1 MAMHLRY
8 EFGHRFRV
16 QPYEVPRGFEHRV
29 EALRRTGLA
38 RRVAAL
44 LVAAALTASQAA
56 SAADAAAAR
65 FVPLIDAHQHLA
77 SPEDA
82 RLLNRSLPEV
92 SVPAPIAAVL
102 GALREHWNDPAALA
116 PHYAEDALALA
127 NYQDPSIG
135 WRVGRAAVST
145 YLGTLFARPF
155 AFSPTVVLG
164 SAEQARVA
172 GYLSRGSGEA
182 LRRIGYFELALRRD
196 PQGRWLVVS
205 DSRVFQPAPTH
216 QDVVDGPALLG
227 KLDAAGIRYAVVL
240 SEAYWFDSDTFPTTP
255 GAARADVMAQVR
267 AENDWTAAQAE
278 ASNGRLLAFFSVNP
292 LADEALD
299 EMRRCAVSG
308 RFAGMKLH
316 LQTSGVDLTREE
328 HVRRVARV
336 FGEADRLGVP
346 IVVHAQTR
354 VAYGATAAR
363 VFTDRVLSQATRA
376 PVTIA
381 HLWGGGAFNEEA
393 LQVYSDFAGSGKPG
407 AARLSFDVAEVAL
420 AANGDARILGVVA
433 EALRRIGLSRIY
445 FGSDA
450 IGPRTLDP
458 VDATAQFRRDLPLA
472 PAEFDAIAANRPSYL
487 RGR

>member
-1 MAMHLRY
+1 VRSA
-8 EFGHRFRV
+8 
-16 QPYEVPRGFEHRV
+16 
-29 EALRRTGLA
+29 
-38 RRVAAL
+38 AAL
-44 LVAAALTASQAA
+44 LVAAALAVSTAAR
-56 SAADAAAAR
+56 AADSATPR
-65 FVPLIDAHQHLA
+65 FVPLIDTHQHLA

-92 SVPAPIAAVL
+92 TVPAPVAALL

-116 PHYAEDALALA
+116 PYYAEDALALA
-127 NYQDPSIG
+127 NYQDPGIG

-155 AFSPTVVLG
+155 AFSPTIVLG
-164 SAEQARVA
+164 SADQLRVA

-182 LRRIGYFELALRRD
+182 LRHIGYFELVLRRESE
-196 PQGRWLVVS
+196 GRWLVVS

-216 QDVVDGPALLG
+216 QDVVDGRALLG
-227 KLDAAGIRYAVVL
+227 KLDAVGIRYAVIL

-255 GAARADVMAQVR
+255 GATRADVMAQVR

-299 EMRRCAVSG
+299 EMRRCAASG
-308 RFAGMKLH
+308 RFTGMKLH
-316 LQTSGVDLTREE
+316 LQTSGVDLSREE

-354 VAYGATAAR
+354 GAYGAPAAR
-363 VFTDRVLSQATRA
+363 VFTDRVLAAATRV

-393 LQVYSDFAGSGKPG
+393 LQVLTEFAGSGKAGSP
-407 AARLSFDVAEVAL
+407 RLSFDVAEVAL

-433 EALRRIGLSRIY
+433 DALRRIGLSRIY

-458 VDATAQFRRDLPLA
+458 VDATAQFRRDLPLTQ
-472 PAEFDAIAANRPSYL
+472 AEFDAIAANRPPYL
-487 RGR
+487 RER